1 MKLTKLITGGAAC
14 AATVL
19 VLGNS
24 TIQAQNLLSDPGFES
39 ATPVASGIG
48 GWAPVNGAAFSTT
61 VARTGTESM
70 FDNGPGG
77 GFSVPLSFQYVSAS
91 AGSQYDLTGFGLFQT
106 APPFDPAGNSWGAL
120 QITFWSGPNGTGS
133 NLGTVQT
140 SPGNALVSNKIDSTS
155 PTGTWLALDTGIVTA
170 PAGAQSVEAFTIV
183 LNNMPVSAFFDDISL
198 VQVVPEPSTLALA
211 GMALGIPFYFIRR
224 RNN

>member
-1 MKLTKLITGGAAC
+1 MTGGAIC
-14 AATVL
+14 AAAVFA
-19 VLGNS
+19 LG
-24 TIQAQNLLSDPGFES
+24 TIQAQNLLVDPGFES
-39 ATPVASGIG
+39 GTAVPSGIG

-70 FDNGPGG
+70 FDNGPSG
-77 GFSVPLSFQYVSAS
+77 GFSVPLSFQFLPSS
-91 AGSQYDLTGFGLFQT
+91 GGSQYDLSGFGLFT
-106 APPFDPAGNSWGAL
+106 TVPAADPAGNSWGAL

-140 SPGNALVSNKIDSTS
+140 SPGNALLSNKIDSTS
-155 PTGTWLALDTGIVTA
+155 PANQWIALNTGLVTA
-170 PAGAQSVEAFTIV
+170 PVGAQSVEAFTIV
-183 LNNMPVSAFFDDISL
+183 LNNLPVSAYFDDISL

-224 RNN
+224 RNS